1 MPKSGFS
8 LPDVILA
15 NTFPVACEITTLF
28 YRRFR
33 SSSLNGLIIGILR
46 INSRGRVLM
55 EGESP

>member
-8 LPDVILA
+8 LPDEILA
-15 NTFPVACEITTLF
+15 NTFPVESEITPLF

-33 SSSLNGLIIGILR
+33 TSSRNELIIDILR